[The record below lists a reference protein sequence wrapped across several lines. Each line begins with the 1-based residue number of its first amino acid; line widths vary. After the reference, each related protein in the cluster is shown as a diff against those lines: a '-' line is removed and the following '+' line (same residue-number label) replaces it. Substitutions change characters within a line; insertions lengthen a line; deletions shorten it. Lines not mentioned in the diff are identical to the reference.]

1 MKISIFGTGYVG
13 LVTGACLTNL
23 GHDVLCIDIDSDRIS
38 LLKEG
43 KIPFYEPDLPE
54 LVFRN
59 KEKGRLNFTTDA
71 QEAVTFA
78 EVIFNCVGTPSLTDG
93 SADLQYVYAVAET
106 VGKFAN
112 KYVLLVNKS
121 TVPPG
126 TAKKCDSLIKSI
138 NPNSEVEVVS
148 NPEFLREGT
157 AVRAFNYPDK
167 IVVGANSEKAFGIMK
182 RVYSGR
188 LRTYLPLVETDWE
201 TAELIKYANNTFLAT
216 KISFINE
223 IANICDKVGAD
234 VKIVAMALGMDYR
247 ISPRFFNPG
256 VGYGGS
262 CFPKDVKAI
271 VHTAKQH
278 NYPAKLFE
286 EVISLNERQKQV
298 IIDKIETVFGNLA
311 GKTFGVLGLAFKPKT
326 DDMREAPSIH
336 IINELLK
343 RGAKIQAF
351 DPKALNE
358 AKKIFGERISY
369 CNSPEEV
376 ADGSSALIILTEW
389 DEFRS
394 LNLKE
399 LKKRMAD
406 NKIFDGRNIYEP
418 EIVKEEGLEYYG
430 IGRR

>member
-1 MKISIFGTGYVG
+1 MRNARKNRLPISSRHNQILIIFQAIG
-13 LVTGACLTNL
+13 
-23 GHDVLCIDIDSDRIS
+23 
-38 LLKEG
+38 
-43 KIPFYEPDLPE
+43 
-54 LVFRN
+54 
-59 KEKGRLNFTTDA
+59 
-71 QEAVTFA
+71 
-78 EVIFNCVGTPSLTDG
+78 
-93 SADLQYVYAVAET
+93 
-106 VGKFAN
+106 
-112 KYVLLVNKS
+112 
-121 TVPPG
+121 
-126 TAKKCDSLIKSI
+126 
-138 NPNSEVEVVS
+138 
-148 NPEFLREGT
+148 
-157 AVRAFNYPDK
+157 
-167 IVVGANSEKAFGIMK
+167 KAFLNEAAK
-182 RVYSGR
+182 
-188 LRTYLPLVETDWE
+188 L
-201 TAELIKYANNTFLAT
+201 TFLAT

-247 ISPRFFNPG
+247 ISPRFLNPG

-286 EVISLNERQKQV
+286 EVISVNERQKHV
-298 IIDKIETVFGNLA
+298 IIDKIETVFSNLNNNYNHNGNGNLKESSLT
-311 GKTFGVLGLAFKPKT
+311 GKTFGILGLAFKPKT
-326 DDMREAPSIH
+326 DDMREAPAIY

-351 DPKALNE
+351 DPKAANE

-369 CNSPEEV
+369 CTSPEEV
-376 ADGSSALIILTEW
+376 ANGSSALIILTEW

-399 LKKRMAD
+399 LKNRMID

>member
-13 LVTGACLTNL
+13 LVTGACLANL
-23 GHDVLCIDIDSDRIS
+23 GHEVLCVDIDVNRIS

-78 EVIFNCVGTPSLTDG
+78 EVVFNCVGTPSLNDG

-126 TAKKCDSLIKSI
+126 TAKKCDTLIKSI

-167 IVVGANSEKAFGIMK
+167 IVVGANSEKAVQIIK
-182 RVYSGR
+182 KVYSGR

-234 VKIVAMALGMDYR
+234 VKVVAMALGMDYR

-298 IIDKIETVFGNLA
+298 IIDKIETVLGNLT
-311 GKTFGVLGLAFKPKT
+311 GKTLGVLGLAFKPKT

-358 AKKIFGERISY
+358 AKKIFGERIIY
-369 CNSPEEV
+369 CTSPEEV
-376 ADGSSALIILTEW
+376 ADASSALIILTEW

-399 LKKRMAD
+399 LKNRMID